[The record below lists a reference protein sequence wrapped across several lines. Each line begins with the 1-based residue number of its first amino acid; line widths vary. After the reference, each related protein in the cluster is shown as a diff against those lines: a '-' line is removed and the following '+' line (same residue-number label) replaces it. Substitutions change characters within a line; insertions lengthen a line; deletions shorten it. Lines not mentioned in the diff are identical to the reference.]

1 MHLAFRLEILLVAK
15 DEKWKVVRVLRHTL
29 FKEII
34 LPILQVVKTLIVSDV
49 TNQDAGLSAA
59 VESGTERLISF
70 LASCIPEL

>member
-34 LPILQVVKTLIVSDV
+34 LPILQVVKTLIVGDV
-49 TNQDAGLSAA
+49 TDKDAGLSAA
-59 VESGTERLISF
+59 VECCPKGLIPF
-70 LASCIPEL
+70 LTSCIPEL